1 MRNYLVQ
8 GYGVPTE
15 CSKDSGSWLR
25 AEYFPIQPDQTQPV
39 GILSLDHQV
48 LKVSKLLCQPK

>member
-25 AEYFPIQPDQTQPV
+25 AEYFPIQPDQTQSV
-39 GILSLDHQV
+39 GI
-48 LKVSKLLCQPK
+48 

>member
-8 GYGVPTE
+8 GYGVPTK

-25 AEYFPIQPDQTQPV
+25 AEYFPIQLDQTQSV
-39 GILSLDHQV
+39 GILSLDHQL
-48 LKVSKLLCQPK
+48 LKNF